1 MTSDPL
7 LVNYHPLPRGPRVR
21 LRLAQSRDLAG
32 IRELLARTGVEPFEE
47 LELAR
52 MVRSDPRRRV
62 VVCATALLGSTELVI
77 GVGALDVDAAD
88 PELLIVDRELTDG
101 LDELLREALLQRAR
115 TIAKV
120 HAA

>member
-1 MTSDPL
+1 MTSDLL
-7 LVNYHPLPRGPRVR
+7 LVHYHPLPRGPRVR

-32 IRELLARTGVEPFEE
+32 IRELLERTGVLLEE

-62 VVCATALLGSTELVI
+62 IICATALLDSAERVI
-77 GVGALDVDAAD
+77 GVGALDVEAAA

-101 LDELLREALLQRAR
+101 LDELLSEALLERAR
-115 TIAKV
+115 AIAKAR
-120 HAA
+120 AA